1 MSSGD
6 IKRLIII
13 VLDSVGIGELPDAPD
28 YGDSGSNTLKNIAEE
43 LGGLDLPNLE
53 SMGLG
58 LIENIKGIRRNIVPS
73 AFFGKMS
80 EMSKGKDS
88 TIGHWELSGVIL
100 DSPFPVF
107 PDGFPEEIVDKFKK
121 ATGLGVIGNFP
132 ASGTEIVEDLGEEH
146 LRTGKLIVYTSADS
160 VFQIAAHGDI
170 IPLDRLYE
178 ICQIAR
184 EILDPYRVLRVIAR
198 PFVGKPG
205 DFRRTRARKDYSMPP
220 PGDTVLEIL
229 KKAGLPVIGIGKT
242 NDIFAGR
249 GLTRSIPT
257 EDNLDGI
264 IKTIAEVKRSSN
276 GLIFTNLIDFDM
288 IWGHRKDVEGY
299 AQGILSLLTDGDLLI
314 ITADHGCDPTTPGT
328 DHTREYV
335 PLLVFNPSCTKGRDL
350 GIRRTFADVGQTV
363 ASALGVNPLENGT
376 SFLKEVLCPDP

>member
-1 MSSGD
+1 
-6 IKRLIII
+6 
-13 VLDSVGIGELPDAPD
+13 
-28 YGDSGSNTLKNIAEE
+28 DSGSNTLKNIAEE

-299 AQGILSLLTDGDLLI
+299 AQGLEQFDSRLPEILSLLTDGDLLI

-376 SFLKEVLCPDP
+376 SFLKEVLRPDP